1 MNGSPTSLIVVHLP
15 KSVRANLTYLPQKTT
30 IHLEGKKNRKKKP
43 MLEFDYLET
52 MSLLRLTFL
61 ICKGGMKIL
70 NGNNKSKQELVF
82 VEG

>member
-1 MNGSPTSLIVVHLP
+1 
-15 KSVRANLTYLPQKTT
+15 
-30 IHLEGKKNRKKKP
+30 